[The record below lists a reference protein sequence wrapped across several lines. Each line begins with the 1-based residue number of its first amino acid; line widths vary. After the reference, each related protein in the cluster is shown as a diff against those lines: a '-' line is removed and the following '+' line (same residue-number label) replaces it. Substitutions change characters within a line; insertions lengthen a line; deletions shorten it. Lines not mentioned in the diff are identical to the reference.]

1 MILVYGLYEYHNDI
15 SVYTHI
21 YVCVYIEHFVEAFT
35 VFAESFQI
43 LVVDPMLRHHKVP
56 PQQGQGMIIPH

>member
-1 MILVYGLYEYHNDI
+1 M
-15 SVYTHI
+15 
-21 YVCVYIEHFVEAFT
+21 CVYIVHFVEVFT

-56 PQQGQGMIIPH
+56 PQQGKGMIIPHETIARVG

>member
-1 MILVYGLYEYHNDI
+1 MVLYEYHNDI
-15 SVYTHI
+15 FLLYR
-21 YVCVYIEHFVEAFT
+21 YLCVYIVHFVEAFT